1 MSSVKKRPG
10 TGTDRDRDSLAAK
23 RSMGGRR
30 PPGRPSRPGSAG
42 KPSGRP
48 GSSGNAADDAKAR
61 AAKRIAK
68 RRPAASRPSA
78 RAAARKAANASRPM
92 PAPPARRTAA
102 GRRPIAPAA
111 AAAAGTTPTAMDEL
125 RLEVDR
131 IQDQFADLESKAQ
144 LSTVYSAIGDF
155 DSKLVELPFAIDALR
170 DRGYVHSGRLD
181 DRLEALDQSWDN
193 VRPRVEAA
201 LNNHIRRLDQEL
213 NETERQVDT
222 LRPNSAAIS
231 AAKSAVN
238 SLSGRIDAARDAVSG
253 LYEGMELELSGI
265 SSEISAI
272 TRMMDL
278 LAESQAIRLL
288 QAEGPLLAVKTEWQR
303 DGKDG
308 PEGVLFLTDQRLLFE
323 QREEVVTKK
332 TFGIFKSASETKI
345 DLLLDIQVGDVES
358 VTDKQEG
365 GFLGMGKDD
374 ILEFVFAASAP
385 VSRARFHLKGHDS
398 SDWAAMIKRIQ
409 TDEIDEDRADE
420 YVDELQEAVAVAA
433 AFPSACPSC
442 FAELP
447 PPPVGIMS
455 VSCEFCGAQIEPE
468 GAGNSE

>member
-1 MSSVKKRPG
+1 MSSIKKRVG
-10 TGTDRDRDSLAAK
+10 SSIDRDSLARK
-23 RSMGGRR
+23 RSMGSRR
-30 PPGRPSRPGSAG
+30 
-42 KPSGRP
+42 PSGRP
-48 GSSGNAADDAKAR
+48 GSARKPSSRPTSSGSPADDAKAS
-61 AAKRIAK
+61 ASKRIAK

-92 PAPPARRTAA
+92 PAPPARRPAG
-102 GRRPIAPAA
+102 GRRTISPPAA
-111 AAAAGTTPTAMDEL
+111 AAAGAAPSALDEL

-131 IQDQFADLESKAQ
+131 IQDRFADLESKAQ
-144 LSTVYSAIGDF
+144 LSTVYSSIGDF

-181 DRLEALDQSWDN
+181 DRLEALDQRWDD
-193 VRPRVEAA
+193 VRPRVESA
-201 LNNHIRRLDQEL
+201 LNSHIRRLDQEL

-222 LRPNSAAIS
+222 LRPNRAAI
-231 AAKSAVN
+231 AAAESAVN
-238 SLSGRIDAARDAVSG
+238 SLSSRINAARDAVSG
-253 LYEGMELELSGI
+253 LYEDMEAELGSI
-265 SSEISAI
+265 ASEISVI

-278 LAESQAIRLL
+278 LGESPDIRLL

-332 TFGIFKSASETKI
+332 TFGIFKSSSETRL
-345 DLLLDIQVGDVES
+345 DLLLEVQVDDIES
-358 VTDKQEG
+358 VTHKEEG

-385 VSRARFHLKGHDS
+385 VSRARFHLKGQDS
-398 SDWAAMIKRIQ
+398 SDWAAMIKRVQ
-409 TDEIDEDRADE
+409 TDEIDADRAVE
-420 YVDELQEAVAVAA
+420 YVEELEEAAAVAA
-433 AFPSACPSC
+433 AFPSACPNC
-442 FAELP
+442 FAKLP

-455 VSCEFCGAQIEPE
+455 VSCEFCGAQIEPV
-468 GAGNSE
+468 GADDSQ